1 MKWLNLIPAKFAI
14 NTSHKESTMLRNMK
28 KGVAQKIHSKNKE
41 KEENIGNN
49 GNKPKD
55 LD

>member
-1 MKWLNLIPAKFAI
+1 
-14 NTSHKESTMLRNMK
+14 MK
-28 KGVAQKIHSKNKE
+28 KDVFQKIHNKKKE